1 MSILTVL
8 RSSLLLLLLSCAH
21 SHAQGWAYAEP
32 PPQAAAPTQSR
43 GLFGVLFNGN
53 GAQPQPQAY
62 AQPYAPRY
70 HAVQPRAQNQ
80 PPNYTYFPAEQEPQS
95 RVRAP
100 RVSASA
106 SEGFSEKFSPQTV
119 NYSGPHNAGT
129 IIIDTGAKYLYFVL
143 GNGEARRYGVGVG
156 REGFQWRGVKN
167 ITRKAEWPDWRPPP
181 EMLKRRPDLPRFMA
195 GGLENPLGAR
205 AMYLGSSMYRIHGTN
220 EPHTIGHNVSS
231 GCFRMRNQDVED
243 LYSRVRV
250 GTRVVVT

>member
-1 MSILTVL
+1 ML
-8 RSSLLLLLLSCAH
+8 RKSLFFLLLSTVGAA
-21 SHAQGWAYAEP
+21 AQQWVYAQ
-32 PPQAAAPTQSR
+32 PPQQSAPQGR
-43 GLFGVLFNGN
+43 GLFGAFFNGQN
-53 GAQPQPQAY
+53 AQPQSA
-62 AQPYAPRY
+62 YAPRY
-70 HAVQPRAQNQ
+70 HAVTPRASHQ
-80 PPNYTYFPAEQEPQS
+80 PPNYTYFPDEQHAP
-95 RVRAP
+95 AP
-100 RVSASA
+100 RARTPRAVAEVSSGSFNERFA
-106 SEGFSEKFSPQTV
+106 PQTV
-119 NYSGPHNAGT
+119 SYSGPHSAGT
-129 IIIDTGAKYLYFVL
+129 IVIDTGSKYLYLVM

-195 GGLENPLGAR
+195 GGTDNPLGAR
-205 AMYLGSSMYRIHGTN
+205 ALYLGSSMYRIHGTN